1 VTFARFLRADRR
13 DRLSE
18 ITRDAIAEC
27 GDCERA
33 YALAAARYELALGL
47 PLDPPTWEAAG
58 LTAGW
63 TPSAAGEA

>member
-1 VTFARFLRADRR
+1 VTFNRYIRP

-18 ITRDAIAEC
+18 ITREAIAEC

-33 YALAAARYELALGL
+33 YALAAARYETLIGL

-58 LTAGW
+58 LLAGW
-63 TPSAAGEA
+63 SAQPQGEA